1 MRGNEFVE
9 LQAFVAIS
17 RHGSFVR
24 TAEELQISP
33 SALSQTIRALEQR
46 IGVRLLNRTRM
57 ARQLS
62 SLSGKG
68 GPIAEAPSPKNR
80 T

>member
-9 LQAFVAIS
+9 LQAFIAIS

-33 SALSQTIRALEQR
+33 SALSQTIRALAADR
-46 IGVRLLNRTRM
+46 GRLFNRTRM
-57 ARQLS
+57 ARELS
-62 SLSGKG
+62 SF
-68 GPIAEAPSPKNR
+68 R
-80 T
+80 